1 MAFFKETLIG
11 RIGMEEEDGCIT
23 HLWFENDIVPQ
34 NLEQAETPL
43 IKEAFEQLEL
53 YLNGQLKEF
62 SLPLQPE
69 GTPFMQSVWQK
80 LLEVPYGQTA
90 SYREI
95 ATAVG
100 NPRAVRAVGMAN
112 RRNPIPILIPCHR
125 IIGSKGDLVGYSSG
139 LDLKRKLL
147 DLETKGDK

>member
-1 MAFFKETLIG
+1 
-11 RIGMEEEDGCIT
+11 
-23 HLWFENDIVPQ
+23 
-34 NLEQAETPL
+34 
-43 IKEAFEQLEL
+43 
-53 YLNGQLKEF
+53 
-62 SLPLQPE
+62 
-69 GTPFMQSVWQK
+69 MQSVWQK

-90 SYREI
+90 SYRDI